1 MQYPSSTLSDAA
13 NLLTPGVSAFPVVS
27 VLPALSIFPVV
38 SVPSDVSAL
47 PALSLEYTCIA
58 LTFFILLL
66 PAPNAVYIIA
76 VIAVTHNN
84 THITIETI
92 TFLCFQLIPMS
103 APFTFPLLLYSFYCV
118 LYTLI
123 KLFYSKISFNPSD
136 NN

>member
-1 MQYPSSTLSDAA
+1 M
-13 NLLTPGVSAFPVVS
+13 SAKKKT
-27 VLPALSIFPVV
+27 I
-38 SVPSDVSAL
+38 
-47 PALSLEYTCIA
+47 
-58 LTFFILLL
+58 
-66 PAPNAVYIIA
+66 IIA

-84 THITIETI
+84 THITIETV